1 MFANPPLGRQAN
13 LPIFSSSRMIRMRH
27 NATEHS
33 LGHPMRGAAA
43 EVTQTPRL
51 ETGVRLLSHLVT
63 QLAGAHI
70 SGSTSR
76 VVYHKDRG
84 EKEG

>member
-1 MFANPPLGRQAN
+1 MQ
-13 LPIFSSSRMIRMRH
+13 
-27 NATEHS
+27 
-33 LGHPMRGAAA
+33 GAAV

-51 ETGVRLLSHLVT
+51 ETGVWLLSHLVT

-76 VVYHKDRG
+76 EVYHKDRG
-84 EKEG
+84 EKEGSVFLLTNC